1 MGLRLPAVESNR
13 ASPPPQ
19 AAREGAYPP
28 CCNLGSAFEVA
39 AFHGTCG
46 DAHHRGGWGGLLLRW
61 QIKTGVADTS
71 LAPFLSKVLPAMEAA
86 LQANAASSAFE
97 ESDAFADDSQVRRAP

>member
-1 MGLRLPAVESNR
+1 M
-13 ASPPPQ
+13 
-19 AAREGAYPP
+19 
-28 CCNLGSAFEVA
+28 
-39 AFHGTCG
+39 
-46 DAHHRGGWGGLLLRW
+46 LLRW